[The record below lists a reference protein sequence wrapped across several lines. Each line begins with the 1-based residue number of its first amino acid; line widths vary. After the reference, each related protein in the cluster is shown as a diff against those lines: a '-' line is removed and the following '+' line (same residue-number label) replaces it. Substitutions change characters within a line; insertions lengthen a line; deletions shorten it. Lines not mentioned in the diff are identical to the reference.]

1 MQITIFGKQR
11 EISQEIS
18 YSYPPDIEFAN
29 NLDVWVNLQDVSF
42 DGKDDILVNLGQ
54 YSNQMIHIMIALC
67 GMKLRGNIVKMKVLG
82 R

>member
-1 MQITIFGKQR
+1 MIKYAAIRSGRSLKGLQITIFGKQR
-11 EISQEIS
+11 KISQEIS

-54 YSNQMIHIMIALC
+54 YGNQ
-67 GMKLRGNIVKMKVLG
+67 
-82 R
+82 

>member
-1 MQITIFGKQR
+1 MIKYVAIRNGTSLKGLQITIFGKQR

-54 YSNQMIHIMIALC
+54 YGNQ
-67 GMKLRGNIVKMKVLG
+67 
-82 R
+82 